1 MTEKLVIRVGQ
12 SHQNPIHW
20 LIYSSSDEQ
29 IIASGEL
36 DNAEQLA
43 QLSDKA
49 VSRDV
54 SLLLSASQVQLK
66 RVPLPTKW
74 NRKLEQ
80 ALPFMLEEQI
90 ACDVDELFI
99 AIGQPTLDGEQ
110 HCIDVAICN
119 KQWLKDWLSVFNELD
134 IELTRVVPD
143 ALLLPE
149 QQDNGLSM
157 IELGQ
162 QWLCR
167 LGQWHISAIEK
178 SWGADYLYALQ
189 PSKIVHYSPA
199 EGIPDVAPKEAKESE
214 YELPLALF
222 AKHLNSTSFNLRQ
235 GVFAAKKKQPQWW
248 RDWRSG
254 LLAASITIGCFVI
267 VKGAQLVMLQTQADE
282 LKAQAV
288 ATYQQAF
295 PGKVVRPHLL
305 KKQIEGELAG
315 LGNTEHGGFLELTNH
330 LVAVYGEVEDFT
342 PETLRYDRRRN
353 ELRIRARASGF
364 QVFGQVK
371 AVLEQ
376 RGLTVQQGSLNNDG
390 DVVIGEIRLRGD
402 S

>member
-12 SHQNPIHW
+12 SHQNSIHW
-20 LIYSSSDEQ
+20 LVFSSSDEQ

-36 DNAEQLA
+36 DNASELDQLA
-43 QLSDKA
+43 DKA
-49 VSRDV
+49 ANREVT
-54 SLLLSASQVQLK
+54 LLLSASQVQLK

-99 AIGQPTLDGEQ
+99 AIGQPTMEEEQ
-110 HCIDVAICN
+110 HCIEVAICN
-119 KQWLKDWLSVFNELD
+119 KQWLAGWLNTFNELD
-134 IELTRVVPD
+134 IELSTVVPD

-149 QQDNGLSM
+149 QSENELSM
-157 IELGQ
+157 IELGE
-162 QWLCR
+162 QWLCK

-189 PSKIVHYSPA
+189 PSKIVHFSPA
-199 EGIPDVAPKEAKESE
+199 HEVPEVAPKEAKESE
-214 YELPLALF
+214 YDLPLALF
-222 AKHLNSTSFNLRQ
+222 AKQLKHVSFNLRQ
-235 GVFAAKKKQPQWW
+235 GVFATKKKQPQWW

-254 LLAASITIGCFVI
+254 LLAAGISVCCFVL
-267 VKGAQLVMLQTQADE
+267 VKGTQLVMLQKQADD

-305 KKQIEGELAG
+305 KKQIEGELAS
-315 LGNTEHGGFLELTNH
+315 LGSTQQGGFLELTNH
-330 LVAVYGEVEDFT
+330 LVSVYGEVNDFSI
-342 PETLRYDRRRN
+342 ETIRYDKRRN

-371 AVLEQ
+371 AILEQ
-376 RGLTVQQGSLNNDG
+376 RGLTIQQGSLNNDG
-390 DVVIGEIRLRGD
+390 DVVIGEIRLRGEA
-402 S
+402 